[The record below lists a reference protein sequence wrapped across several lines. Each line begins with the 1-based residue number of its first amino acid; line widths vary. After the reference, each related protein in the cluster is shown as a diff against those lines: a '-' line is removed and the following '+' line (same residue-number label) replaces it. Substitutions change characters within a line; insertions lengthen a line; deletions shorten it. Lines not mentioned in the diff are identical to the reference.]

1 MPSTFA
7 KRSAAGGV
15 IVWLLTL
22 LLTTSDSTSIDL
34 IHKVVFFAVLV
45 VVPLA
50 LSVVAPDHQTG
61 SLLYKLVVLVQPF
74 AALLTVASF
83 FFEKG
88 PLSAALASAWLIL
101 NILVA
106 LFGLARLTSR
116 GFRQLEELSIDAGLF
131 YLPVAG
137 AWLVIYRLGVQ
148 PFGYGEIIILLTVV
162 HFHFAGFATPIIAGM
177 SGRVLAGRNYP
188 RKVFAVVIFAVV
200 AAMPLVAA
208 GITFSPWIGFVGAL
222 LLTVGLA
229 LLAVLTIG
237 WVGPA
242 ISLAKWRALLLIG
255 ALSSC
260 AAMVL
265 ACLYAYS
272 LATNTLILTIPT
284 MAMTHG
290 LLNAFGFVT
299 CSLFA
304 WSQIAPRE
312 LNHEKAQNAQKVELL
327 S

>member
-15 IVWLLTL
+15 VIWLVTL
-22 LLTTSDSTSIDL
+22 LLTTSDSEFTEM

-45 VVPLA
+45 VVPLG
-50 LSVVAPDHQTG
+50 LSLVGPSEQTG
-61 SLLYKLVVLVQPF
+61 ASIYKLIVWLQPV
-74 AALLTVASF
+74 AALLTIASF

-88 PLSAALASAWLIL
+88 IPSAVLASAWLIL
-101 NILVA
+101 NILIA
-106 LFGLARLTSR
+106 LYGLVRLISR
-116 GFRQLEELSIDAGLF
+116 GFRRLEELSIDAGLF

-137 AWLVIYRLGVQ
+137 VWLVIYRLGIQ
-148 PFGYGEIIILLTVV
+148 PFDYGEVIILLTAV

-177 SGRVLAGRNYP
+177 NARVLASRNHP
-188 RKVFAVVIFAVV
+188 RKVFALVVFAIV

-222 LLTVGLA
+222 LLTLGLVM
-229 LLAVLTIG
+229 LAVLTIG

-242 ISLAKWRALLLIG
+242 IVPVRWRTLLFIG
-255 ALSSC
+255 AISSC

-272 LATNTLILTIPT
+272 LATHTLIITIPG

-304 WSQIAPRE
+304 WSQIGVSR
-312 LNHEKAQNAQKVELL
+312 
-327 S
+327 

>member
-1 MPSTFA
+1 MLSIMA
-7 KRSAAGGV
+7 KRSAVGGV
-15 IVWLLTL
+15 IVWLITL
-22 LLTTSDSTSIDL
+22 LLTTSDSTSIEL

-50 LSVVAPDHQTG
+50 LSVIAPDDQTG
-61 SLLYKLVVLVQPF
+61 ASLYKLVVLVQPF

-88 PLSAALASAWLIL
+88 VLSATLASPWLIL
-101 NILVA
+101 NVLVV
-106 LFGLARLTSR
+106 LFGLVRLISQ

-131 YLPVAG
+131 YLPIAG

-177 SGRVLAGRNYP
+177 SGRVLASGNYP
-188 RKVFAVVIFAVV
+188 RKVFVLVIFAVV

-222 LLTVGLA
+222 LLTVGLV
-229 LLAVLTIG
+229 LLALLTIG

-242 ISLAKWRALLLIG
+242 IPLGKWRALLLIG

-272 LATNTLILTIPT
+272 LATHTVILTIPR
-284 MAMTHG
+284 MATTHG

-299 CSLFA
+299 CSLVA
-304 WSQIAPRE
+304 WSQIAPQE
-312 LNHEKAQNAQKVELL
+312 LAYKK
-327 S
+327 

>member
-15 IVWLLTL
+15 IVWLVTL
-22 LLTTSDSTSIDL
+22 LLTTSESTSIEL

-45 VVPLA
+45 VVPLG
-50 LSVVAPDHQTG
+50 LSVVGPADQKG
-61 SLLYKLVVLVQPF
+61 LSFYKLAVFAQPV

-88 PLSAALASAWLIL
+88 VLSAALALAWLIL
-101 NILVA
+101 NMLVVV
-106 LFGLARLTSR
+106 FGLVRLTSH
-116 GFRQLEELSIDAGLF
+116 GFRHLEELSIDAGLF

-162 HFHFAGFATPIIAGM
+162 HFHFAGFATPIIAGL
-177 SGRVLAGRNYP
+177 SGRVLAPRNYP
-188 RKVFAVVIFAVV
+188 RKVFAAVIFAVV
-200 AAMPLVAA
+200 AAMPVVAA

-222 LLTVGLA
+222 LLTAGLV

-242 ISLAKWRALLLIG
+242 IVQAGWRILLSIG
-255 ALSSC
+255 ALSSL

-272 LATNTLILTIPT
+272 LATHTLILTIPR

-312 LNHEKAQNAQKVELL
+312 LAQK
-327 S
+327 